1 MKTPA
6 VKKGAVK
13 QDACTLHSS
22 RNEIVMAWL
31 VG

>member
-13 QDACTLHSS
+13 QDECTS
-22 RNEIVMAWL
+22 RNEIVTLIAWPA
-31 VG
+31 G